1 VLVAEKFFTAP
12 LSVGVASGVN
22 FPDALSGGA
31 VAGQNGGPMVLV
43 PNTGTVSAATT
54 NYLRTAGL
62 TASNAWLFGGTA
74 SINDGVF
81 TQVAS
86 ALKATTP

>member
-1 VLVAEKFFTAP
+1 
-12 LSVGVASGVN
+12 
-22 FPDALSGGA
+22 
-31 VAGQNGGPMVLV
+31 
-43 PNTGTVSAATT
+43 
-54 NYLRTAGL
+54 L